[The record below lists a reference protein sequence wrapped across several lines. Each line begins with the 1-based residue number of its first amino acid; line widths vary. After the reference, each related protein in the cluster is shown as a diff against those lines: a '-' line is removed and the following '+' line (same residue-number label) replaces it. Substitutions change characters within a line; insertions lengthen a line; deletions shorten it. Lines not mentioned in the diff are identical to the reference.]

1 MFPDM
6 YVYRD
11 PSATTHPFKFGHDYY
26 MCEKGEWTISR
37 QTLIIQGILLVFV
50 FLFYGDMTK
59 MNVSDSVLG
68 SHPVRLLEDGDKWH
82 HSVWN
87 GGLDVRHRH
96 RHCAGAHLLREG
108 TVRRASFP

>member
-1 MFPDM
+1 M

-26 MCEKGEWTISR
+26 MCESEERITSR

-59 MNVSDSVLG
+59 MNVGASLVESP
-68 SHPVRLLEDGDKWH
+68 SVRLLEDGDERH
-82 HSVWN
+82 HPVGN

-96 RHCAGAHLLREG
+96 RHCAGAYLLREG
-108 TVRRASFP
+108 AMRKRALS